1 MIVSTDTQCGA
12 FHEQLVQTGTVTRSV
27 DLTGITNP
35 RLKFWAKARL
45 FDATDVARVRVSTD
59 GTNWTDLDTWI
70 DGEDTNTYQ
79 AFDFDL
85 SAYAGATNLRV
96 QFKAEFDSTGDYLF
110 IDDVNVTANSGLQ
123 TDTYTYD
130 AVGNRTAKNST
141 SYAYDNAD
149 QLTSTGG
156 VSYGYDN
163 NGNQTSRG
171 SDAFAWDHE
180 NRMTSAT
187 VSSAQTTYTYNGD
200 GLRMSRTAGGNT
212 TNYTWD
218 VAGGLPMLLQDGT
231 NTYVYGATGML
242 YFVDGSG
249 NPQYRLTDGLG
260 STAAMANSGG
270 TVTDTWTYD
279 VFGAVRS
286 HSGSSGTQWLFAGE
300 QNDPNGLEYLRARYY
315 DPATGRFMSRDPLGG
330 GYPYAGGNP
339 ANMVDPTGLYAL
351 LDIDDVCGAQSSGP
365 ASDPVPDTLG
375 LVAAVRTLAPPPTPI
390 TPVTVSVADS
400 TPIGVTVPPTL
411 LVAAAVS
418 AGFST
423 TTVVTASGETEV
435 VTIVAIALAESNG
448 RNIANPEAPSVQG
461 VLQINTAVH
470 VCDAFNVRSGICMRI
485 QFSGLNDATN
495 FSPWDA
501 FTVGTYVSC
510 VPIAI
515 AATQGINM
523 SQSGCP
529 MTP

>member
-1 MIVSTDTQCGA
+1 MPAQRTCACSSRPSSTA
-12 FHEQLVQTGTVTRSV
+12 R
-27 DLTGITNP
+27 
-35 RLKFWAKARL
+35 RLPLHRRCQRDREL
-45 FDATDVARVRVSTD
+45 
-59 GTNWTDLDTWI
+59 GP
-70 DGEDTNTYQ
+70 
-79 AFDFDL
+79 
-85 SAYAGATNLRV
+85 
-96 QFKAEFDSTGDYLF
+96 
-110 IDDVNVTANSGLQ
+110 AN
-123 TDTYTYD
+123 DTYTYD

-149 QLTSTGG
+149 QLTTAGG
-156 VSYGYDN
+156 SSYGYDN

-286 HSGSSGTQWLFAGE
+286 HSGSSGTQCLFAGE

-315 DPATGRFMSRDPLGG
+315 DPATGRFLGRDPLGG
-330 GYPYAGGNP
+330 GYPYAGSNP
-339 ANMVDPTGLYAL
+339 VNLVDPRAVRL
-351 LDIDDVCGAQSSGP
+351 LDIDDVCGAELSGP
-365 ASDPVPDTLG
+365 ASDPSPDTLG
-375 LVAAVRTLAPPPTPI
+375 LVVAVSTLAPPPTPI

-400 TPIGVTVPPTL
+400 TPIG
-411 LVAAAVS
+411 
-418 AGFST
+418 
-423 TTVVTASGETEV
+423 
-435 VTIVAIALAESNG
+435 
-448 RNIANPEAPSVQG
+448 
-461 VLQINTAVH
+461 LQCLQH
-470 VCDAFNVRSGICMRI
+470 S
-485 QFSGLNDATN
+485 
-495 FSPWDA
+495 
-501 FTVGTYVSC
+501 
-510 VPIAI
+510 
-515 AATQGINM
+515 
-523 SQSGCP
+523 
-529 MTP
+529 